1 MPKYKRCDCP
11 CSQHKWYDCPDRKK
25 EPTENKSKK
34 EVPDKNPET
43 EAPLYCNFLGGG
55 VYFIQEAEQVYH
67 SKEQL
72 MCSQSHKNAKSC
84 SFAITDS
91 ACPSTMCGRKWLQ
104 KIYESCPSSVAAQFA
119 RQESSKVFQFGGGE
133 KAPSIARVTFPIY
146 IMDDTQNAHLI
157 QICTEVVEA
166 DIVLLFGGNS
176 LRKAKAVLDFSRL
189 TLSLPGLGKDVRIP
203 LRHSESGHFTF
214 DLIPVSKAEE
224 IDAARCLLV
233 QKAWSRT
240 TANRAVSYMVK
251 NKQEDVKLEPFTS
264 NNTGIKIKENFAKLS
279 KKDVNKLHHVFGHV
293 GNEKLEALTLF
304 LRPSRKL
311 S

>member
-1 MPKYKRCDCP
+1 
-11 CSQHKWYDCPDRKK
+11 
-25 EPTENKSKK
+25 
-34 EVPDKNPET
+34 
-43 EAPLYCNFLGGG
+43 
-55 VYFIQEAEQVYH
+55 
-67 SKEQL
+67 
-72 MCSQSHKNAKSC
+72 
-84 SFAITDS
+84 
-91 ACPSTMCGRKWLQ
+91 
-104 KIYESCPSSVAAQFA
+104 
-119 RQESSKVFQFGGGE
+119 
-133 KAPSIARVTFPIY
+133 
-146 IMDDTQNAHLI
+146 MDDTQNAHLI

-233 QKAWSRT
+233 QTAWSKN
-240 TANRAVSYMVK
+240 TANRAVSFVVK
-251 NKQEDVKLEPFTS
+251 NKQEDVKLEHFTR

-293 GNEKLEALTLF
+293 GNEKLGALIK
-304 LRPSRKL
+304 RAERYRKL